1 MSHSPVVCSPSKLGP
16 QIRSWDKI
24 LTILTRSSRLRPRMS
39 PLRSRKQ
46 HHAMLSES
54 DFSLKEVDC
63 YQAHT
68 VEGYPRSVATPLLIV
83 LPSVVTWPS
92 DERLGH
98 VVHPATAHVP
108 TRLQLWIHRWL
119 NSGLN
124 ELINYAKIK
133 CKRKWTWSPRDS
145 VT

>member
-1 MSHSPVVCSPSKLGP
+1 MSHSPVVCSPSKPGP

-24 LTILTRSSRLRPRMS
+24 LTILTRSSRQKPRML
-39 PLRSRKQ
+39 PQ
-46 HHAMLSES
+46 HYSIIAMLSES
-54 DFSLKEVDC
+54 DFSLKALDY

-83 LPSVVTWPS
+83 LPRVVTWPS
-92 DERLGH
+92 DERLRH

-119 NSGLN
+119 NSGTN